1 MSKNYYYKVIIE
13 PQREGGFTAY
23 VPKLPGCVTEGE
35 TYEETVKNMKEA
47 LSLYLEVLKE
57 RKNRLIQ
64 DDIHITEMCVNL

>member
-23 VPKLPGCVTEGE
+23 GPKLPGCATEGE
-35 TYEETVKNMKEA
+35 TYEKTVKNMKEA

-64 DDIHITEMCVNL
+64 DEILKGV